1 MKSEGGNT
9 LTHRGSGR
17 RTEASKSE
25 NTATLAS
32 EFDSH
37 PRFQD
42 LMFHNLNFIQMEKKM
57 IKAQASLMAR
67 ASVLMMADQNAQV
80 WTSCH
85 PNIGS
90 FRFEF
95 GDLVSLDFDDENP
108 YNELQVSDAIKAM
121 DEAIEQAY
129 ERAQNTIQFIKAWR
143 G

>member
-1 MKSEGGNT
+1 MKEGGNT
-9 LTHRGSGR
+9 LTHRGCDR
-17 RTEASKSE
+17 RTRTSTSE
-25 NTATLAS
+25 NTAILVR
-32 EFDSH
+32 EFEPL

-42 LMFHNLNFIQMEKKM
+42 LMFHNLNSIKMKEKM

-67 ASVLMMADQNAQV
+67 ASVLMMTSKDVQV

-85 PNIGS
+85 PNIGL

-108 YNELQVSDAIKAM
+108 YDEQQVSAAIKAL
-121 DEAIEQAY
+121 DDAIELAY

>member
-1 MKSEGGNT
+1 MKE
-9 LTHRGSGR
+9 
-17 RTEASKSE
+17 
-25 NTATLAS
+25 
-32 EFDSH
+32 
-37 PRFQD
+37 
-42 LMFHNLNFIQMEKKM
+42 KM

-67 ASVLMMADQNAQV
+67 ASVLMMTSKDVQV

-95 GDLVSLDFDDENP
+95 ADLVSLDFDDDNP

-121 DEAIEQAY
+121 DDAIEEAY
-129 ERAQNTIQFIKAWR
+129 EKAQNTIQFIKTWR

>member
-1 MKSEGGNT
+1 MKE
-9 LTHRGSGR
+9 
-17 RTEASKSE
+17 
-25 NTATLAS
+25 
-32 EFDSH
+32 
-37 PRFQD
+37 
-42 LMFHNLNFIQMEKKM
+42 KM

-67 ASVLMMADQNAQV
+67 AAVLMMASQETQV

-108 YNELQVSDAIKAM
+108 YDEQQVSDAIKAM
-121 DEAIEQAY
+121 DDAIELAY

>member
-1 MKSEGGNT
+1 
-9 LTHRGSGR
+9 
-17 RTEASKSE
+17 
-25 NTATLAS
+25 
-32 EFDSH
+32 
-37 PRFQD
+37 
-42 LMFHNLNFIQMEKKM
+42 M

-67 ASVLMMADQNAQV
+67 AAVLMMASQDARV

-95 GDLVSLDFDDENP
+95 GDLVRLDFDEENP

-121 DEAIEQAY
+121 DDAIDEAY
-129 ERAQNTIQFIKAWR
+129 EKAQNTIQFINSWR